1 LSTGTHPPGA
11 GTVLVRY
18 GEIGVKSSHVQRRM
32 EARLRDNIAAALG
45 REGIEDTVTQE
56 FTRLYVETTPDRI
69 DAVTDIVTDSFGVV
83 SASPALGVAPTMDAI
98 TGALAECG
106 ADGYDGGSFAVRARR
121 AGEDHPFSSEDVQR
135 EGGAAIWERL
145 EAAGFDPAVDL
156 DDPDHTFFVEVR
168 PEEAYVFTEKREGP
182 GGLPLGSQE
191 PLVVL
196 LSGGIDSPVASWE
209 AMKRGSPVYPVYVD
223 LGEYGGVDS
232 RMRAVETVRAL
243 RRYVPDGDL
252 SLRVAP
258 GGEGVERI
266 AATADSYRM
275 LLARRFMLRIAERVA
290 DSAGAVGI
298 VTGESIGQKSS
309 QTSANLRVT
318 DAVTSLPV
326 HRPLATMDKTVITQ
340 RARAIGTLAE
350 STIDTGCHRLA
361 PENPATGPPLSAV
374 KRAEPDEIEE
384 LAERAADGISVV
396 NGE

>member
-1 LSTGTHPPGA
+1 
-11 GTVLVRY
+11 VLVRY

-32 EARLRDNIAAALG
+32 EARLRDNIAAALR
-45 REGIEDTVTQE
+45 REGIDDAVRQE
-56 FTRLYVETTPDRI
+56 FTRLYVETTLDRI
-69 DAVTDIVTDSFGVV
+69 DAVTDVVTDTFGVV
-83 SASPALGVAPTMDAI
+83 SASPAVRVAPTMDAI
-98 TGALAECG
+98 TGALADCAAG
-106 ADGYDGGSFAVRARR
+106 QYDGGSFAVRARR
-121 AGEDHPFSSEDVQR
+121 AGEDHAFSSEDVQQQ
-135 EGGAAIWERL
+135 GGAAVWEHL
-145 EAAGFDPAVDL
+145 EAAGFDPTVDL

-191 PLVVL
+191 PLVAL
-196 LSGGIDSPVASWE
+196 LSGGIDSPVAAWE
-209 AMKRGSPVYPVYVD
+209 AMKRGSPVFPLYVD
-223 LGEYGGVDS
+223 LGEYGGVDN
-232 RMRAVETVRAL
+232 RMRAVETVRTL

-252 SLRVAP
+252 PLRVAP

-266 AATADSYRM
+266 AAAADSYRM

-290 DSAGAVGI
+290 DSVGAVGV

-326 HRPLATMDKTVITQ
+326 HRPLATWDKTAITD
-340 RARAIGTLAE
+340 RARAIGSFAE

-374 KRAEPDEIEE
+374 RSAEPDGIEE
-384 LAERAADGISVV
+384 LAHLAADGISIVD
-396 NGE
+396 GE